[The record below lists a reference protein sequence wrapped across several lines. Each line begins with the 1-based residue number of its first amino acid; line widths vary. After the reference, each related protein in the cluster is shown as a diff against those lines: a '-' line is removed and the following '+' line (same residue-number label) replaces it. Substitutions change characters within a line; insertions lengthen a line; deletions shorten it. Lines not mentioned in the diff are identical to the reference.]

1 MSTALAVAEERGQ
14 SLAELM
20 GLTQT
25 VTTASGPSIARIT
38 QIHQPVEVEVDVDG
52 EKLMKK
58 VLPIGS
64 YKISMGE
71 DKVIYSP
78 TVTIRVFAQRQ
89 QWQRWNGETEE
100 MEKSVMSTSLNGDLK
115 DSIGTF
121 NLGRPSG
128 YIQDFNALPTTTKE
142 VIRSVKRVKIFMGHL
157 TIDDPRD
164 AQGNKLDEEFA
175 DLPFVM
181 DVKNRDSM
189 KSLDTVFGK
198 LQKGNMLP
206 IMSTI
211 KLSGIEDTI
220 PTGAKFGKIKA
231 DLGERVEITDLDN
244 ETLKNFLDFIEY
256 VNGTILDKHAERSG
270 DGLSDSEKEMVANI
284 IEVPSEEDA

>member
-1 MSTALAVAEERGQ
+1 
-14 SLAELM
+14 
-20 GLTQT
+20 
-25 VTTASGPSIARIT
+25 
-38 QIHQPVEVEVDVDG
+38 
-52 EKLMKK
+52 
-58 VLPIGS
+58 
-64 YKISMGE
+64 
-71 DKVIYSP
+71 
-78 TVTIRVFAQRQ
+78 
-89 QWQRWNGETEE
+89 
-100 MEKSVMSTSLNGDLK
+100 MSTSLNGDLK
-115 DSIGTF
+115 DNIGTF

-128 YIQDFNALPTTTKE
+128 YIQDFNALPTAAKE

-164 AQGNKLDEEFA
+164 AQGNKLDEEFV

-211 KLSGIEDTI
+211 KLSGIEDMI

-256 VNGTILDKHAERSG
+256 VNGTILDKYAERSG